1 MLTLTKKYSLTEYF
15 DREILAETRNEYIDG
30 EIIEMTGGTPIHN
43 TLVVNLLSL
52 LHIALPHP
60 YRVFVTDQRLW
71 IPAHRIATY
80 PDVMVMSEPLAYQ
93 EGRKD
98 TLVNPILIAEV
109 LSPSTA
115 NYDRSGKFAAFRT
128 IPSFQEYLLVAQDR
142 IYVEHFYKEGD
153 RWIFA
158 AYESDETIS
167 LQSVDL
173 AIATTAI
180 YKRVNFALE
189 ASDSEQ

>member
-15 DREILAETRNEYIDG
+15 EREIIAETRNEYIDG
-30 EIIEMTGGTPIHN
+30 EIVEMTGGTPTHN
-43 TLVVNLLSL
+43 TLVVNLLSF
-52 LHIALPHP
+52 LHISLPAP

-71 IPAHRIATY
+71 IPAQRIATY
-80 PDVMVMSEPLAYQ
+80 TDVMVIAEPFSYQ

-128 IPSFQEYLLVAQDR
+128 IPSFQEYLLIAQDR

-158 AYESDETIS
+158 AYERDETIS
-167 LQSVDL
+167 LQSVNL

-180 YKRVNFALE
+180 YKHVNFE
-189 ASDSEQ
+189 TEVS